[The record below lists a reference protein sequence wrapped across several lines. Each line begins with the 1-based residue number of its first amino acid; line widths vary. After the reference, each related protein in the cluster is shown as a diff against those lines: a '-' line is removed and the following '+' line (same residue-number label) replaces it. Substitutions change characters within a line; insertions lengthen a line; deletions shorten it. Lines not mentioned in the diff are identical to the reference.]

1 MAENYKELL
10 EEDFARQIEFL
21 NIKKYHEMGYTG
33 KGYTILNA
41 EGTGDHRE
49 MTSGVIKDYAPEA
62 TLLESIISSRTS
74 NGKVVYARV
83 TINGETLDLEDAID
97 DYNIKIIT
105 RSYSGSSPKAFL
117 NYIKDLQK
125 RKGIIMFVAA
135 GNEGDDVGAW
145 ARENTAIAVSAS
157 TLKAN
162 KNIEISY
169 YGSPNEVDF
178 TMFMARG
185 RGTSAA
191 SPALASFTALLLDRY
206 GDMTQAEVVEVLKSL
221 CYKLP
226 NVDVIKQGW
235 GLPILPLPDKLE
247 ILERL
252 RGENMADFKDVEE
265 TRWSKPAIDRCVNEG
280 LLIGFEDGT
289 FRPTEHVTREQFA
302 QILTRILDKIEGR

>member
-1 MAENYKELL
+1 
-10 EEDFARQIEFL
+10 
-21 NIKKYHEMGYTG
+21 
-33 KGYTILNA
+33 
-41 EGTGDHRE
+41 
-49 MTSGVIKDYAPEA
+49 
-62 TLLESIISSRTS
+62 
-74 NGKVVYARV
+74 
-83 TINGETLDLEDAID
+83 
-97 DYNIKIIT
+97 
-105 RSYSGSSPKAFL
+105 
-117 NYIKDLQK
+117 
-125 RKGIIMFVAA
+125 MFVAA

>member
-10 EEDFARQIEFL
+10 EKDFARQIEFL
-21 NIKKYHEMGYTG
+21 NVKKYHELGYKG
-33 KGYTILNA
+33 KGITIFNA
-41 EGTGDHRE
+41 ESLTDHGQ
-49 MTSGVIKDYAPEA
+49 MTTGVIKDYAPEA
-62 TLLESIISSRTS
+62 TVLNGWTSSATS
-74 NGKVVYARV
+74 GNKIKYVK
-83 TINGETLDLEDAID
+83 INVNEEVLDFEEAID
-97 DYNIKIIT
+97 RYNIKIMTISKT
-105 RSYSGSSPKAFL
+105 GSYSKTIL
-117 NYIKDLQK
+117 EYYRDVQK